1 LGIKNDMDAF
11 QLVQVLTM
19 IKATWYT
26 SSGLKRS
33 YSDEKDMIFSGLQ
46 ALVLKIQS
54 LHKAE

>member
-1 LGIKNDMDAF
+1 MDAF

-19 IKATWYT
+19 IKATWY
-26 SSGLKRS
+26 SGLKRS